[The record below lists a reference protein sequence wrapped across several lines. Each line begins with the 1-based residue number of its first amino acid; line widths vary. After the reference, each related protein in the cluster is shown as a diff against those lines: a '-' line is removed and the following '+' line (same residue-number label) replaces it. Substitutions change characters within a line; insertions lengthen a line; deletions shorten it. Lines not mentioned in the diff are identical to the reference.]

1 MAQRHRMEQ
10 KSMLMLA
17 LRIAIAGRPSRCCA
31 LPSGYYSLKPDDS
44 SETPRVRGNLNGI
57 TARGAPVQSGGCCE
71 AAWTRIPPVAA
82 LPSRRFDPARDLQ
95 AVPAA
100 QERDAVFSGVV

>member
-57 TARGAPVQSGGCCE
+57 TARGAPVQIAGCCE
-71 AAWTRIPPVAA
+71 AVWTRIPVAA
-82 LPSRRFDPARDLQ
+82 LPSRRSDSVRSQHQQRHHCDRQHRGRA
-95 AVPAA
+95 
-100 QERDAVFSGVV
+100 